1 MRGAGGAAVHAE
13 CVCAAVRGARERAA
27 QRERP
32 AVASGEPG
40 RSAPVNREAPG
51 SRAGWRAGVQRSA
64 GLSAVGALPRPG
76 FRTPDPHPH
85 PSPTASAPVPFPIFG
100 WPVARCSQVIPGRLR
115 HAERKAAAPAIS
127 SALIL
132 PLSLHASLARADTA
146 LALRASPQPSP
157 CGRRDPRRG
166 PPVLP
171 LRAEQPRQVATVA
184 ISLVLSLSPAQGSP
198 RRRGQGGLQERWGWG
213 RVGRSS
219 PVTAGAMGVALGS
232 RRGRGCDKEPRVQTR
247 AKWAPVLAGET
258 DCVFPVAQVGRC
270 PVESVETSASGA
282 GSRER

>member
-1 MRGAGGAAVHAE
+1 M
-13 CVCAAVRGARERAA
+13 
-27 QRERP
+27 
-32 AVASGEPG
+32 
-40 RSAPVNREAPG
+40 
-51 SRAGWRAGVQRSA
+51 
-64 GLSAVGALPRPG
+64 
-76 FRTPDPHPH
+76 
-85 PSPTASAPVPFPIFG
+85 
-100 WPVARCSQVIPGRLR
+100 IPGRLR

-219 PVTAGAMGVALGS
+219 PVTAGAMAWPWAPGEGVGATRS
-232 RRGRGCDKEPRVQTR
+232 RGFRHVQSGRRCSRARLTVSFLSLRSAAVQWNPPKRRPVERDPGRGKLISPLWPPVGCRGTRRPPDPERSRCSPRAPAAAPETLVCAGSGLSQVTHAPKTR
-247 AKWAPVLAGET
+247 DALPGRRVRFSHCLS
-258 DCVFPVAQVGRC
+258 AQVLDELRRQELHART
-270 PVESVETSASGA
+270 PPHWPPDPH
-282 GSRER
+282 R